1 MARLQP
7 LARSG
12 RATID
17 LDHHANGH
25 EALTPIMLLTMLIVC
40 GVAYFIFSQVQ
51 ITSTEQTIL
60 SLLQVTT
67 QLPPAMTVSQVQQ
80 FMAGQLDRYTTIAD
94 SIGWSVQIALLLLSF
109 PVDSALLMVHR
120 KYAQEA
126 STSLAIGAARIA
138 KWQTFCI
145 RVLVG
150 GDVLTDC
157 YYVFQ
162 QHVTVAWNGLLPFV
176 TGLNA
181 GIVLVGVIY
190 PVAVCFITVFAGKYT
205 LIFLDALL
213 EQFRSRRAQ
222 SAE

>member
-1 MARLQP
+1 MPPMARLQP

-67 QLPPAMTVSQVQQ
+67 QLPQAMTVSQVQQ

-94 SIGWSVQIALLLLSF
+94 SIGWSVQI
-109 PVDSALLMVHR
+109 
-120 KYAQEA
+120 
-126 STSLAIGAARIA
+126 
-138 KWQTFCI
+138 
-145 RVLVG
+145 
-150 GDVLTDC
+150 
-157 YYVFQ
+157 
-162 QHVTVAWNGLLPFV
+162 
-176 TGLNA
+176 
-181 GIVLVGVIY
+181 
-190 PVAVCFITVFAGKYT
+190 
-205 LIFLDALL
+205 
-213 EQFRSRRAQ
+213 
-222 SAE
+222 